1 MMQKKSSLGRGLDAR
16 MGGGYSRPLP
26 EAAPAAASTAPAARD
41 GELAR
46 LPVERLQR
54 GKYQPRT
61 DMRTESLQELA
72 DSIRAQGVVQPI
84 VVRPLD
90 EHAGPDA
97 QRYEILAGERRW
109 RAAQLA
115 GLTEI
120 PAVVRRIPDDAAIAV
135 ALIENIQRENLNP
148 LEESR
153 ALERRV
159 SEFQLTHQQVADAV
173 GRSRAAVSTLLRLRE
188 LPPEVCALV
197 ESRELEMGH
206 ARALLALSSRR
217 QQAEVG
223 ALVARKGLSVRETEA
238 LVRRLQQ
245 PAKPEP
251 DAAPADPD
259 VRRLEQDLTEK
270 LGARVSIKHTSSGRG
285 RLVVDYHSLDEL
297 DGILARI
304 Q

>member
-1 MMQKKSSLGRGLDAR
+1 MMQKKSSLGRGLDAL

-26 EAAPAAASTAPAARD
+26 EAAAGAPPA

-46 LPVERLQR
+46 LPLERLQR

-90 EHAGPDA
+90 EHAAPDV
-97 QRYEILAGERRW
+97 QRYEIIAGERRW

-120 PAVVRRIPDDAAIAV
+120 PAVVRRIPDEAAIAV

-153 ALERRV
+153 ALERLV
-159 SEFQLTHQQVADAV
+159 SEFQLTHQQVAEAV
-173 GRSRAAVSTLLRLRE
+173 GRSRAAVTNLLRLRE

-206 ARALLALSSRR
+206 ARALLALPGRR

-223 ALVARKGLSVRETEA
+223 ALVAKKGLSVRETEA
-238 LVRRLQQ
+238 LVRRMVQ
-245 PAKPEP
+245 PAKAQGE
-251 DAAPADPD
+251 AAPVDPD
-259 VRRLEQDLTEK
+259 VRRLEQDLTER
-270 LGARVSIKHTSSGRG
+270 LGARVMIKHSSSGRG
-285 RLVVDYHSLDEL
+285 KLVVDYHSLDEL